1 MKYRAILID
10 PGNTSQERPVTI
22 QSNSMKDIEEW
33 VYGSEEGGMERPR
46 GVLPSAVAENAA
58 VNVYALEE
66 RLVKIL
72 TKKGKPQ

>member
-10 PGNTSQERPVTI
+10 PGNTNQERPVTI

-33 VYGSEEGGMERPR
+33 VYGSKEGGMERAR

>member
-1 MKYRAILID
+1 VKYRAILID